1 MTRTVKQITEDLIAK
16 YQENTSKVWEGSPFE
31 FMSNWSNDERGK
43 FGEEWLFTVCME
55 VANLKC
61 QWDGDRNTR
70 PKGGGT
76 YDLIVNLIKRLKN
89 EVKTAMCCD
98 SSANWQ
104 HENIYAKSVWD
115 KLTFLD
121 FDYDKIYITVLL
133 PSNMTYLFRN
143 ESDPILGKKATL
155 RESQQDKWKF
165 DYSRRTVAN
174 SIKAGYTF
182 TYDWNNRDDAGLVAH
197 LLKHF
202 G

>member
-1 MTRTVKQITEDLIAK
+1 MILNVKKITEDLIAK
-16 YQENTSKVWEGSPFE
+16 YEANTNKAWKGSPFE
-31 FMSNWSNDERGK
+31 FMYGWSNDERGK
-43 FGEEWLFTVCME
+43 FGEEWLLSVCQD

-61 QWDGDRNTR
+61 QWDGDSNTR
-70 PKGGGT
+70 PIDGGT
-76 YDLIVNLIKRLKN
+76 YDMIINLIKRLTT
-89 EVKTAMCCD
+89 EIKTAMSCA

-121 FDYDKIYITVLL
+121 FDYDKIYITVLM
-133 PSNMTYLFRN
+133 PSNMTYLFQN
-143 ESDPILGKKATL
+143 EQDPILGKKATL
-155 RESQQDKWKF
+155 RESQEDKWKF
-165 DYSRRTVAN
+165 DYSRRTLAN

-182 TYDWNNRDDAGLVAH
+182 TYDWNNPDDAGLIAH